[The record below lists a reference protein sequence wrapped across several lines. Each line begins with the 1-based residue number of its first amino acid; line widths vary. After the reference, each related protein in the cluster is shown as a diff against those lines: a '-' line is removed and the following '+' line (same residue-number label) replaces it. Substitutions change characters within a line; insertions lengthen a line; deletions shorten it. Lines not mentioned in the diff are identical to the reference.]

1 MSGDLE
7 DFLRRAA
14 QRRQAKA
21 AQERAASARPSES
34 RSGSRARPQYSNSRT
49 ERVVSADEADEIL
62 VAEVVDDEAH
72 NSIADRM
79 RRLEAAKQ
87 AAAEAESS
95 LGSLRRA
102 EHKSQH
108 KPPAKAPAAAGP
120 LLSGD
125 PIQDL
130 IKLLRQ
136 PTGVRQAILLREI
149 LDRPTHRW

>member
-34 RSGSRARPQYSNSRT
+34 RSGSRTRPQYSDRRT
-49 ERVVSADEADEIL
+49 ERIVSADEADEIL

-95 LGSLRRA
+95 LGRLRRA
-102 EHKSQH
+102 DQ
-108 KPPAKAPAAAGP
+108 KPQAKAPAAAGP

-125 PIQDL
+125 PVQNL

-136 PTGVRQAILLREI
+136 PAGIQQAILLREI